1 MRRRRGQ
8 NERMRQ
14 RGFVCGSAVLWVALG
29 LSPSLGHAEGT
40 FAEAKAAVANGDIEA
55 AVTILDAIIAANPQ
69 QGDALLLRGSIRLDS
84 RDWSGA
90 LEAYEQ
96 YLAVA
101 PRGAQKRAVEKMVA
115 SLAPV
120 RTSKFELTVP
130 DGATAYLDSKSLGVF
145 CQAAPTCSKNVL
157 PGEHRLILEQEGFD
171 KLVVAVAFETGK
183 TVRLNKALRSKPSK
197 LTLNI
202 QPASADV
209 LIDGAP
215 AAALPQ
221 NELLAGEHL
230 LTVTLAGHVTYRQTI
245 VAAAGKPVD
254 VSVLLQKLVTVKDVP
269 ANATI
274 TVDGKA
280 SEIVDGQVAIPAD
293 GNAHAV
299 IVSAPEMLDKKT
311 EARAVDSQIDARLR
325 KAAIALSLA
334 TGSGKAKVF
343 IDGTAQ
349 GPAPWRIPAGEH
361 TIEVRSS
368 TGTETR
374 KATFEDDT
382 QLRITGTEK
391 RSRTKLWI
399 TLGATDGLATLGGV
413 TGYWAVQNADR
424 YTAYQ
429 KEAGAARIDPTSQDY
444 RQNSQ
449 TGALI
454 SDVALVGAGLGAV
467 LVGYWWLTEPKHGGA
482 LRVEIGPT
490 GGAVGGRF

>member
-1 MRRRRGQ
+1 MRR
-8 NERMRQ
+8 
-14 RGFVCGSAVLWVALG
+14 RGFVCCSAVLGVALG
-29 LSPSLGHAEGT
+29 LHPSIVLADGT
-40 FAEAKAAVANGDIEA
+40 LAQAKAAVANGDIEA
-55 AVTILDAIIAANPQ
+55 AVAILDAIIATNPQ
-69 QGDALLLRGSIRLDS
+69 QADALLLRGSIRLDS
-84 RDWSGA
+84 RDWGGA

-120 RTSKFELTVP
+120 RTSKFELTVA

-171 KLVVAVAFETGK
+171 KLVVPVAFETGK
-183 TVRLNKALRSKPSK
+183 TVRLTKALRAKPSK

-209 LIDGAP
+209 QIDGAP
-215 AAALPQ
+215 ASALPQ

-230 LTVTLAGHVTYRQTI
+230 VTVTLAGHVTHRQTI
-245 VAAAGKPVD
+245 VATAGKPVE
-254 VSVLLQKLVTVKDVP
+254 VSVLMQKLVAVKDLP

-274 TVDGKA
+274 TVDGKV
-280 SEIVDGQVAIPAD
+280 SEVVDGEVAIPAD
-293 GNAHAV
+293 GNPHAV
-299 IVSAPEMLDKKT
+299 VVSAPEMLDKKT

-325 KAAIALSLA
+325 KAAIALSLT
-334 TGSGKAKVF
+334 TGSGKANVL
-343 IDGTAQ
+343 IDGKPQ
-349 GPAPWRIPAGEH
+349 GAAPWRIPAGEH
-361 TIEVRSS
+361 TIEVRSNN
-368 TGTETR
+368 GMVTR

-382 QLRITGTEK
+382 QLRITGTEQ

-399 TLGATDGLATLGGV
+399 ALGATAGLATLGGV
-413 TGYWAVQNADR
+413 AGYWALQNADR

-449 TGALI
+449 TGALV
-454 SDVALVGAGLGAV
+454 SDVALVGAGLGAA
-467 LVGYWWLTEPKHGGA
+467 LAGYWWLSESKHGRA

-490 GGAVGGRF
+490 GGGVSGRF